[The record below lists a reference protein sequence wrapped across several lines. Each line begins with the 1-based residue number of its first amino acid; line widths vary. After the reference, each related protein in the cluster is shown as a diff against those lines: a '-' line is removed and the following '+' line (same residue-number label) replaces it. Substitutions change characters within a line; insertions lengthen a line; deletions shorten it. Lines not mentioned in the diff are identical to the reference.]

1 MGWDMRQIMPT
12 EQEGEYQVTW
22 TCDYIELDHYE
33 IRWGYRKE
41 GEEEDYYESVQNQ
54 ALTDGLQRS
63 TYTPPTQYTLSH
75 IFVDIKP
82 VARQND
88 YWNGGYAWT
97 QGYDR
102 RWFGMADRQLPAVPD
117 VPSISITNGNK
128 LTVTI
133 NNIIQ
138 TGANSSRT
146 NSIIFNIAKNGDSSY
161 QTVEVPINNGTAT
174 YEMTVDYNAEY
185 TVRAKGKNTVG
196 ESNYTNTWGGPERSA
211 PIAITNFKIVPNV
224 QDAGATV
231 SLRMSWDENTYT
243 DEYEIQYIDMLYD
256 WSQEGSIQSINT
268 VNTTYTLTIQNGG
281 EYKFRLRGVNSA
293 GNGAWTELNVSFGL
307 APNYPTIWSDVT
319 STTNEG
325 TINLYWKHNPKDST
339 REYKAEISI
348 TSDVTGK
355 INIPVQDRT
364 NQDEKDW
371 YKNGSYTLD
380 LSQFK
385 ETTKLYWKVRTRGAK
400 DEYSE
405 WSPVKEITV
414 YAKPYLTCWI
424 QPMGDLGL
432 IDEPE
437 RMIDEVVEY
446 PFIFCS
452 RITEGHKAFDS
463 GKMLFKYGMVDGGT
477 GEVYYPETGT
487 NTIKMDN
494 LVWET
499 GYIDSDGEEQ
509 GDDLKH
515 VRTYLME
522 KPTNSIKI
530 GLPPSVVPSAGGEG
544 STITVSTTWTHGTF
558 SMSPGATLIWD
569 FPDTVIRA
577 HSERLYLPAGTTI
590 ESLSG
595 NYYIERIQVDEND
608 VILTDNDSWNAS
620 SRTITASG
628 YYYIMVANA
637 SDTNIPVDINS
648 VDLQIVSPITN
659 DHIPCLDICYYDS
672 SKNFVSKETVTNTG
686 STHVSFIRNITNYGY
701 YRLVYYYS
709 GAAANVTNEDRLAVS
724 VTYDM
729 PEHHFVTI
737 LSDASLEDNADLQ
750 YISTILPSWAVGRA
764 IWCDDWGLPIG
775 KTGYALDDEGSWAI
789 TAGGTTQFILDIKT
803 TGASGM
809 TIAEE
814 AAYLSNLKIL
824 RNYKHGFSQ
833 NITEYRILVTA
844 EDEHEYK
851 TAWDTVEKRRANE
864 VIYENS
870 FKPGESTIISG
881 GIVSTV
887 TPFTIDDILLV
898 KGQEYK
904 CTIEAYFESGLSK
917 VASKTFTFNP
927 TQVKTRVS
935 CSGQFMDDYLTFNLR
950 PNFSGDYS
958 EYCLYVY
965 RENPY
970 DGSYTRIY
978 GGYNYIPGAEI
989 VDKHANFK
997 MNNYVITV
1005 RSKTTA
1011 SQASYHIQHT
1021 HHEPF
1026 PVIQWNER
1034 VDDSVPNRNGN
1045 LYKADQI
1052 RCIYNLDISES
1063 YKGTNEQ
1070 TQYAGRILPT
1080 VTYGKQKTKSE
1091 SWSFVIPEY
1100 DTETLTLI
1108 RTLSTLN
1115 EMVYIRTPDGDGYWA
1130 HVDVSINRT
1139 HMSVTTSVTLTIE
1152 KIWSDKP

>member
-1 MGWDMRQIMPT
+1 MRQIMPT

-138 TGANSSRT
+138 TGANNSRT
-146 NSIIFNIAKNGDSSY
+146 NSIIFNIAKNGDSTY

-174 YEMTVDYNAEY
+174 YEMTVDYNGEY

-231 SLRMSWDENTYT
+231 SLRMSWDANTYT

-325 TINLYWKHNPKDST
+325 NINLYWKHNPKDST

-355 INIPVQDRT
+355 INIPIQDRT

-371 YKNGSYTLD
+371 YKNGSYTLN

-414 YAKPYLTCWI
+414 YAKPYLACWI
-424 QPMGDLGL
+424 QPMDDLGL
-432 IDEPE
+432 IDMPE
-437 RMIDEVVEY
+437 TMIDEVVEY
-446 PFIFCS
+446 PFVFCS

-463 GKMLFKYGMVDGGT
+463 SKMLFKYGMVDGGT

-487 NTIKMDN
+487 NTIKMTN
-494 LVWET
+494 LIWET
-499 GYIDSDGEEQ
+499 GYVDSDGEEV

-522 KPTNSIKI
+522 KPANSIKI
-530 GLPPSVVPSAGGEG
+530 GLPVSA
-544 STITVSTTWTHGTF
+544 T
-558 SMSPGATLIWD
+558 
-569 FPDTVIRA
+569 
-577 HSERLYLPAGTTI
+577 AG
-590 ESLSG
+590 
-595 NYYIERIQVDEND
+595 
-608 VILTDNDSWNAS
+608 
-620 SRTITASG
+620 RT
-628 YYYIMVANA
+628 
-637 SDTNIPVDINS
+637 
-648 VDLQIVSPITN
+648 
-659 DHIPCLDICYYDS
+659 PCLDICYYDS
-672 SKNFVSKETVTNTG
+672 SKNFVSKETVTNADAATK
-686 STHVSFIRNITNYGY
+686 TFIRDISNYGY
-701 YRLVYYYS
+701 FRLVYYYS
-709 GAAANVTNEDRLAVS
+709 GASANVTNEDRLAVT

-729 PEHHFVTI
+729 PEHHFVTV

-764 IWCDDWGLPIG
+764 IWCDDWGLPVG

-887 TPFTIDDILLV
+887 TPFTIDDMLLV
-898 KGQEYK
+898 KGQDYK

-927 TQVKTRVS
+927 TQTKTRVS

-978 GGYNYIPGAEI
+978 SGYNYLPGAEI

-1080 VTYGKQKTKSE
+1080 VIYGKQKTKSE
-1091 SWSFVIPEY
+1091 NWSFVIPEY

-1139 HMSVTTSVTLTIE
+1139 HMSVTTSVTLIIE